1 MAEIVLDGESLT
13 FEQVIAVA
21 YGKPNEPVVVL
32 SGGAAE
38 KVTRSA
44 KAVETLLDRGEI
56 AYGITTGFGAFK
68 DKIISREEVEQLQR
82 NIVVSH
88 AVGVGK
94 PFDIPTTRAI
104 MLIRANTL
112 ARGFSGIRLETLEL
126 ILECLNCGVHPE
138 IPEKGSLGASGD
150 LAPLAH
156 FACVLIG
163 EGKAEYQGEIF
174 NGHNALL
181 QAGLSPVKLAAKEGL
196 ALTNG
201 TTVMTAVGL
210 LETWRSIRL
219 ANIADIAGCMSLEAL
234 NGTVSAFDERIQELR
249 PHPRQIDCAK
259 NLREILKG
267 SEFVRGFDPTN
278 VQDAYTLRCMPQVH
292 GACRDAVA
300 YAEWLIELELN
311 AVTDNPLIFVSQSG
325 PGGFEVKSSPPYKGG
340 VAAASA
346 DGVVLSPDDEEP
358 SSNIERTTSPFGHP
372 SSPKEGSFGPPAIV
386 GETIEVISGG
396 NFHGEPLALAFDYL
410 TIALSELGNISERR
424 IMRLT
429 DEASNAHVLPAFLT
443 ENGGLNSGFMI
454 VQYTAASLC
463 TENKILAH
471 PASVDTIPSSANV
484 EDHVSMG
491 ATAALKLRQVAEN
504 LETILS
510 LELFCAAQAVDFRKR
525 RSGKELKLG
534 LGTREIYEMIRAEVP
549 FVENDTY
556 LKGYMDSINRIVKDL
571 KVARSG
577 RPSE

>member
-1 MAEIVLDGESLT
+1 MIEIVIDGESLT

-21 YGKPNEPVVVL
+21 YGIPGEPRVL
-32 SGGAAE
+32 LSE
-38 KVTRSA
+38 KA
-44 KAVETLLDRGEI
+44 KANVNRAARAVEVLLERGEI

-68 DKIISREEVEQLQR
+68 DKIISPDEAALLQR

-94 PFDIPTTRAI
+94 PFDIPTVRAI

-112 ARGFSGIRLETLEL
+112 ARGFSGISLETLEL
-126 ILECLNCGVHPE
+126 ILEFLNRGVHPL

-163 EGKAEYQGEIF
+163 EGKAEFGGEVMR
-174 NGHNALL
+174 GHEVLRA
-181 QAGLSPVKLAAKEGL
+181 AGLAPVTLAAKEGL

-210 LETWRSIRL
+210 LETWKAKRL
-219 ANIADIAGCMSLEAL
+219 ADLADISGCLSLEAL
-234 NGTVSAFDERIQELR
+234 HGTVSAFDERIHALR
-249 PHPRQIDCAK
+249 PHPRQVECAK
-259 NLREILKG
+259 NLREILAE
-267 SEFVRGFDPTN
+267 SEFVRGFDPSN

-300 YAEWLIELELN
+300 YAEWVLKIELN
-311 AVTDNPLIFVSQSG
+311 AVTDNPLIFISDSATGEQGDAEKEEGENAEELATNENQQILTDPRSN
-325 PGGFEVKSSPPYKGG
+325 PAGGSDMK
-340 VAAASA
+340 
-346 DGVVLSPDDEEP
+346 
-358 SSNIERTTSPFGHP
+358 
-372 SSPKEGSFGPPAIV
+372 
-386 GETIEVISGG
+386 IEVISGG

-410 TIALSELGNISERR
+410 AMALSELGNISERR
-424 IMRLT
+424 TMRLT

-463 TENKILAH
+463 TENKVLSH

-491 ATAALKLRQVAEN
+491 ATSVLKLRQVAEN
-504 LETILS
+504 LELIIS
-510 LELFCAAQAVDFRKR
+510 IELLCAAQGIDFRKAKIGGEKR
-525 RSGKELKLG
+525 LG
-534 LGTREIYEMIRAEVP
+534 RGTRAIYEAIRSKVP
-549 FVENDTY
+549 FVEKDKY
-556 LKGYMDSINRIVKDL
+556 LKDFLDDVREMI
-571 KVARSG
+571 SG
-577 RPSE
+577 TTFAL

>member
-1 MAEIVLDGESLT
+1 MNEIVLDGESLT

-21 YGKPNEPVVVL
+21 YGKPGEPRVCL
-32 SGGAAE
+32 SDAAIAN
-38 KVTRSA
+38 VNRA
-44 KAVETLLDRGEI
+44 AAAVDTLLERGEI

-88 AVGVGK
+88 AVGVGD
-94 PFDIPTTRAI
+94 PFDVPTVRAI

-126 ILECLNCGVHPE
+126 ILECLNRGVHPI

-156 FACVLIG
+156 FACLLIG
-163 EGKAEYQGEIF
+163 EGRAEIEGEVMDSAA
-174 NGHNALL
+174 ALKRANL
-181 QAGLSPVKLAAKEGL
+181 KPLTLKAKEGL

-210 LETWRSIRL
+210 IETARAINL
-219 ANIADIAGCMSLEAL
+219 ADLADVSGCLSLEAL
-234 NGTVSAFDERIQELR
+234 HGTVSAFDDRIHQLR
-249 PHPRQIDCAK
+249 PHPRQIECAR
-259 NLREILKG
+259 NLRNILHE
-267 SEFVRGFDPTN
+267 SDFVREFDPKN

-300 YAEWLIELELN
+300 YAEWLLKLELN
-311 AVTDNPLIFVSQSG
+311 AVTDNPLIFVSG
-325 PGGFEVKSSPPYKGG
+325 EVE
-340 VAAASA
+340 AAPSA
-346 DGVVLSPDDEEP
+346 DVKPP
-358 SSNIERTTSPFGHP
+358 
-372 SSPKEGSFGPPAIV
+372 EGG
-386 GETIEVISGG
+386 TLNIEVISGG

-454 VQYTAASLC
+454 VQYTAAALC
-463 TENKILAH
+463 TENKVLAH

-491 ATAALKLRQVAEN
+491 LTASLKLRQVAYN
-504 LETILS
+504 LETILG
-510 LELFCAAQAVDFRKR
+510 LELFCAAQGIDFRRKKI
-525 RSGKELKLG
+525 GQDKKLG
-534 LGTREIYEMIRAEVP
+534 IGTCAIYDEIRGRVP
-549 FVENDTY
+549 FIEKDE
-556 LKGYMDSINRIVKDL
+556 YMKQHLDAVGEIAAAYALPMRQL
-571 KVARSG
+571 R
-577 RPSE
+577 

>member
-1 MAEIVLDGESLT
+1 MEEIILDGENLT
-13 FEQVIAVA
+13 FEEVIAVA
-21 YGKPNEPVVVL
+21 YGGP
-32 SGGAAE
+32 AAPR
-38 KVTRSA
+38 VSLADSA
-44 KAVETLLDRGEI
+44 KSNVNRAAAAVDSLLERGEI

-68 DKIISREEVEQLQR
+68 DKIISREEVEKLQR
-82 NIVVSH
+82 NVVLSH

-94 PFDIPTTRAI
+94 PFDTPTVRAI

-126 ILECLNCGVHPE
+126 IMEFLNRGIHPI

-163 EGKAEYQGEIF
+163 EAEAEFGGEVVSGSDVLSR
-174 NGHNALL
+174 NGL
-181 QAGLSPVKLAAKEGL
+181 QPRTLKAKEGL

-201 TTVMTAVGL
+201 TTIMTAVGL
-210 LETWRSIRL
+210 LETARAIRL
-219 ANIADIAGCMSLEAL
+219 ADVADISGCLSLEAL
-234 NGTVSAFDERIQELR
+234 HGTVSAFDERIHALR
-249 PHPRQIDCAK
+249 PHPRQIDCAR
-259 NLREILKG
+259 NLRQILDG
-267 SEFVRGFDPTN
+267 SDFVRGFDPTN

-300 YAEWLIELELN
+300 YAEWLIKLELN
-311 AVTDNPLIFVSQSG
+311 AVTDNPLIFIRDAAEDDTEDRGHGDTGTTTASPRQPFTASQS
-325 PGGFEVKSSPPYKGG
+325 
-340 VAAASA
+340 
-346 DGVVLSPDDEEP
+346 
-358 SSNIERTTSPFGHP
+358 
-372 SSPKEGSFGPPAIV
+372 
-386 GETIEVISGG
+386 IEVISGG

-429 DEASNAHVLPAFLT
+429 DEASNAHVLPPFLT
-443 ENGGLNSGFMI
+443 EHGGLNSGFMI
-454 VQYTAASLC
+454 VQYTAAALC

-504 LETILS
+504 LEQILA
-510 LELFCAAQAVDFRKR
+510 LELLCAAQGIDFRRKAIGHDR
-525 RSGKELKLG
+525 QLG
-534 LGTREIYEMIRAEVP
+534 VGTREVYKKIRKEVP
-549 FVENDTY
+549 FVAEDEY
-556 LKGYMDSINRIVKDL
+556 LKNHINAVTEIVRTFS
-571 KVARSG
+571 VAQ
-577 RPSE
+577 